1 MRVEIEWTRRARRDV
16 LEIGDFIAR
25 DKPVAAARWARRL
38 IDTTEQIAL
47 FPSSGR
53 VVPEVGRPDIREVI
67 LESYRIV
74 YHLGATRISIL
85 TVFESH
91 RLLTNDDLDL
101 RTKRSGFP
109 RS

>member
-1 MRVEIEWTRRARRDV
+1 MRVEIEWTRRAHRDV

-38 IDTTEQIAL
+38 IDTAERIAL

-53 VVPEVGRPDIREVI
+53 VVPDVDRPDIREII
-67 LESYRIV
+67 LENYRIV
-74 YHLGATRISIL
+74 YRVGATRITIL

-91 RLLTNDDLDL
+91 RLLTEVDLD
-101 RTKRSGFP
+101 P
-109 RS
+109 RSSR

>member
-25 DKPVAAARWARRL
+25 DKPMAAARWARRL
-38 IDTTEQIAL
+38 MDTAERIAL

-53 VVPEVGRPDIREVI
+53 VVPEIDRPEIREVI

-74 YHLGATRISIL
+74 YFVGATRISIL

-91 RLLTNDDLDL
+91 RLLTEDDLDPTAS
-101 RTKRSGFP
+101 R
-109 RS
+109 